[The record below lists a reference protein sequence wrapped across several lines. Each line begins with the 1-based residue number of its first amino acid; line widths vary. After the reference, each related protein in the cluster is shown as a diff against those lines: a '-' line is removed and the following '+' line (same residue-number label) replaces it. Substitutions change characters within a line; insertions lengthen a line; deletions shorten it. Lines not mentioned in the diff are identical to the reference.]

1 MKFLVAGGA
10 GFLGSNLV
18 RNLLAGGNEV
28 VVLDNFVTGNK
39 KFLESFES
47 NNNLTT
53 LTQDITE
60 KISSSHFKDVDYIF
74 NFACPASPPQYQRFP
89 LRTLKTS
96 LLGSINLLDLAWEL
110 KVPYFLASTSEI
122 YGDPQISPQ
131 NEKYWG
137 NVNPIGIRSCY
148 DEGKRA
154 AEALAM
160 DYRRELGVDIKI
172 VRIFNTF
179 GPGMAIDDGRV
190 MSNYIRNAIRNEPLQ
205 VFGDGSQTRSFCY
218 VDDLIEGILKFA
230 LADKDVTG
238 PINLGNTVEIT
249 MLELAK
255 EVIARVESGSSI
267 IFKDLP
273 GDDPKQR
280 MPDIRLAKSTL
291 GWEPTTSY
299 GDGINKMIEDFRK
312 RVSI

>member
-53 LTQDITE
+53 FTQDITE

-110 KVPYFLASTSEI
+110 KVPYFLLLQVCQTH
-122 YGDPQISPQ
+122 
-131 NEKYWG
+131 
-137 NVNPIGIRSCY
+137 
-148 DEGKRA
+148 
-154 AEALAM
+154 
-160 DYRRELGVDIKI
+160 KI
-172 VRIFNTF
+172 VV
-179 GPGMAIDDGRV
+179 GHLLD
-190 MSNYIRNAIRNEPLQ
+190 
-205 VFGDGSQTRSFCY
+205 SQ
-218 VDDLIEGILKFA
+218 D
-230 LADKDVTG
+230 
-238 PINLGNTVEIT
+238 
-249 MLELAK
+249 
-255 EVIARVESGSSI
+255 
-267 IFKDLP
+267 
-273 GDDPKQR
+273 
-280 MPDIRLAKSTL
+280 
-291 GWEPTTSY
+291 
-299 GDGINKMIEDFRK
+299 
-312 RVSI
+312 

>member
-1 MKFLVAGGA
+1 
-10 GFLGSNLV
+10 
-18 RNLLAGGNEV
+18 
-28 VVLDNFVTGNK
+28 
-39 KFLESFES
+39 
-47 NNNLTT
+47 
-53 LTQDITE
+53 
-60 KISSSHFKDVDYIF
+60 
-74 NFACPASPPQYQRFP
+74 
-89 LRTLKTS
+89 
-96 LLGSINLLDLAWEL
+96 
-110 KVPYFLASTSEI
+110 
-122 YGDPQISPQ
+122 
-131 NEKYWG
+131 
-137 NVNPIGIRSCY
+137 
-148 DEGKRA
+148 
-154 AEALAM
+154 
-160 DYRRELGVDIKI
+160 
-172 VRIFNTF
+172 
-179 GPGMAIDDGRV
+179 

-299 GDGINKMIEDFRK
+299 GDGINTMIEDFRK
-312 RVSI
+312 RMSI